1 MSRYLSSV
9 ELNGALPSGAYYA
22 EIPAVEH
29 LEKRGILPFSAPITI
44 FVGENGTGK
53 STLLEA
59 IAVAYGFCPE
69 GGSKNFN
76 FSTSDTH
83 SELWKYL
90 TLSRSDYPKDGYF
103 LRAESLYTAASYM
116 DKIDSEPSFDAPVIG
131 AYGGRSLHTRSHGES
146 ILSIVQNRFFGN
158 GLYILDEPETG
169 LSPMRLLTL
178 LYEIERLCRDG
189 SQFLIA
195 THSPMLTALPDAE
208 VFAFSEEG
216 IAAVDYRDTEHFR
229 VCREFFA
236 DPERMLHYLLR

>member
-22 EIPAVEH
+22 EIPAVKH
-29 LEKRGILPFSAPITI
+29 HEKRGILPFSAPITI

-116 DKIDSEPSFDAPVIG
+116 D
-131 AYGGRSLHTRSHGES
+131 
-146 ILSIVQNRFFGN
+146 
-158 GLYILDEPETG
+158 
-169 LSPMRLLTL
+169 
-178 LYEIERLCRDG
+178 
-189 SQFLIA
+189 
-195 THSPMLTALPDAE
+195 
-208 VFAFSEEG
+208 
-216 IAAVDYRDTEHFR
+216 
-229 VCREFFA
+229 
-236 DPERMLHYLLR
+236 